1 MLTTIG
7 FVALSQFELPHIHK
21 KSEEDSQTE
30 LVTQCWMVSDM
41 FHFENVGFSKTVG
54 NFKYLT
60 CADCE
65 LGPIGWHVLDTK
77 LNYVAIQRVKQF
89 ES

>member
-1 MLTTIG
+1 MFLTLTV
-7 FVALSQFELPHIHK
+7 FQQFNLPRIASTNGESDAEPITK
-21 KSEEDSQTE
+21 
-30 LVTQCWMVSDM
+30 CWLVSDM

-65 LGPIGWHVLDTK
+65 VGPIGWHCIDSK
-77 LNYVAIQRVKQF
+77 LSYVADQRVQHVQQ
-89 ES
+89 